1 MRESS
6 IWHSIAGGREML
18 DWFGG
23 THQFHDALLQEL
35 VIRADSTGSL
45 RINTSI
51 LTDAVDENGFLISE
65 KHADVILNLG
75 GIHTVNVTDL
85 DMMPGIILVLDI
97 IQTDS
102 LFKIEW
108 SASYGVNGHI
118 IARHLDFSL
127 TPKPAEPHIT

>member
-1 MRESS
+1 
-6 IWHSIAGGREML
+6 ML
-18 DWFGG
+18 DWFSG

-35 VIRADSTGSL
+35 VIRGDGTGSL

-75 GIHTVNVTDL
+75 GIHTVNLTDL
-85 DMMPGIILVLDI
+85 DMMPGIILMLDI
-97 IQTDS
+97 TQTGS

-108 SASYGVNGHI
+108 AASYGVNGHI